1 MKWKWRDHETDKE
14 DNVFDKE
21 TDAKEILERLLDFEE
36 RWKEDNLKEYLLD
49 V

>member
-1 MKWKWRDHETDKE
+1 
-14 DNVFDKE
+14 VFDKE